1 MKTIAP
7 LLVPGLA
14 LGFLQISNAQDDP
27 RAAIAADNPHLH
39 VRSGLPHLKQQ
50 LEVKRTCH
58 VAFLGGSI
66 TQNTGGHTAMVPAWL
81 KQKFPGVEVTVT
93 NAGLGSTCST
103 SGAFRLEPHIF
114 GKGEVDLLVV
124 EFAVND
130 DQDAGHTRRE
140 CVRGMEGIIR
150 QVQRKHPKC
159 GIVMVQ
165 YVNPGMLAKL
175 TKGEVPVAIAAHED
189 VAIRHGVI
197 SVNVAAEVAAAT
209 RGGRYQWKDYGGTHP
224 GRFGYRVAS
233 NMIIAALEAGLAK
246 GQDASQAKP
255 VDLLDAGS
263 YDQGH
268 FLAPE
273 EAKFSAGWRVGRV
286 GRELLPLG
294 GIRPQYASYQLLRGD
309 QPGTSLSL
317 EFTGRT
323 VGAFVLAGPD
333 AGILEARIDGG
344 PVTRHDLYH
353 RYSRGLNYPR
363 SVIFGTDLKPGKHV
377 LKLQLAEEKN
387 PGSRGTTASILFF
400 EVNR

>member
-1 MKTIAP
+1 MKLLLPALLPSLLLP
-7 LLVPGLA
+7 LI
-14 LGFLQISNAQDDP
+14 QISSAQDDP
-27 RAAIAADNPHLH
+27 QSAIGADNPHLH
-39 VRSGLPHLKQQ
+39 VRSGLASLRKR
-50 LEVKRTCH
+50 LEVDRKCH
-58 VAFLGGSI
+58 IAFLGGSI
-66 TQNTGGHTAMVPAWL
+66 TQNTSGHTAMVPAWL
-81 KQKFPGVEVTVT
+81 KKTFPDAEVTVT

-103 SGAFRLEPHIF
+103 SGAFRLKPHIF
-114 GKGEVDLLVV
+114 GREQVDLLVV

-130 DQDAGHTRRE
+130 DQDAGHARRE
-140 CVRGMEGIIR
+140 CIRGMEGIIR
-150 QVQRKHPKC
+150 QTQRDHPHC

-224 GRFGYRVAS
+224 GRFGYRMAS

-255 VDLLDAGS
+255 ADLLDAGS
-263 YDQGH
+263 YDHGH

-273 EAKFSAGWRVGRV
+273 EAKFSAGWRVGKV

-333 AGILEARIDGG
+333 AGVLEARIDGG
-344 PVTRHDLYH
+344 PVNRHDLYH